1 MRHHEYGLLQPLE
14 VPYAPWSFISM
25 DFIVGLPTVHGYNQI
40 WTVVDRFSK
49 IVHFIALKST
59 SAREL
64 ADSFVKEIWRLHG
77 LPLDIVSDRD
87 TRFTSNFWAAVMK
100 KLDVKLNMST
110 AFHPQTD
117 GQSEILN
124 QILEQY
130 LRTFCNYHQDDWL
143 ELLPFAEF
151 SYNNSTNASTKMT
164 PFYAGY
170 GQHPRSVW
178 PSDTQEKCV
187 AGNKYVNHLEEI
199 RKELRMTLLD
209 AQECMRR
216 HYNKKR
222 ESQPNFQVG
231 DKVMLNAKNIQTLQ
245 PSKKLDH

>member
-1 MRHHEYGLLQPLE
+1 M
-14 VPYAPWSFISM
+14 
-25 DFIVGLPTVHGYNQI
+25 
-40 WTVVDRFSK
+40 
-49 IVHFIALKST
+49 
-59 SAREL
+59 
-64 ADSFVKEIWRLHG
+64 
-77 LPLDIVSDRD
+77 DIVSDRD

-143 ELLPFAEF
+143 ELLPFAKF
-151 SYNNSTNASTKMT
+151 SYNNSTNASMKMT
-164 PFYAGY
+164 LFYASY

-178 PSDTQEKCV
+178 LSDIQEKCV
-187 AGNKYVNHLEEI
+187 AGNEYVNCLEEI
-199 RKELRMTLLD
+199 REELRTTLLD

-216 HYNKKR
+216 QYDGKR
-222 ESQPNFQVG
+222 EPQPNFQVG

-245 PSKKLDH
+245 PSKKLDHRMRGPWTIIKRVGPRAFQLDLKEYKG